1 MKKTVLILGANSDV
15 AKEAI
20 KKYIEKGYFVYA
32 ASRNTTE
39 LKEFAEENKYN
50 KTQFDERYFDALAFE
65 SHQAFY
71 HSLIHKPAIVLYA
84 AGFLVTNEEAFEDFE
99 SAFTMM
105 KTNYCGAVSILNIVM
120 EDKDNTS
127 LERIMGMS
135 SLSGV
140 RGRKSNF
147 IYGSTKAAFTQYL
160 AGMRQHLAE
169 RKVVVNAFIIGYVNT
184 KINEGLE
191 LNQSLIM
198 EPDFVAGKI
207 VNCNSSFIQVPGWKW
222 KKIHQ
227 ILKIL
232 PEWAVAKLP

>member
-1 MKKTVLILGANSDV
+1 MSKTVLVLGANSDV
-15 AKEAI
+15 AKTAI
-20 KKYIEKGYFVYA
+20 KKYIEKGFFVYA

-39 LKEFAEENKYN
+39 LKKFAEDNKYN
-50 KTQFDERYFDALAFE
+50 STQFEDRYFDALAFE
-65 SHQAFY
+65 SHNAFY
-71 HSLIHKPAIVLYA
+71 NSLIQKPAIVLYA
-84 AGFLVTNEEAFEDFE
+84 AGFLVTNEEAFQDFD

-105 KTNYCGAVSILNIVM
+105 KTNYCGAVSILNIFS
-120 EDKDNTS
+120 EDASNS
-127 LERIMGMS
+127 HLERIIGLS

-160 AGMRQHLAE
+160 AGLRQHLAK
-169 RKVVVNAFIIGYVNT
+169 RKVIVNAFVIGYVNT

-191 LNQSLIM
+191 LNKSLMM
-198 EPDFVAGKI
+198 EPEFVADKI
-207 VNCNSSFIQVPGWKW
+207 VNSNSSFIQIPGWKW

-227 ILKIL
+227 ILKVL

>member
-127 LERIMGMS
+127 LERIIGMS

-198 EPDFVAGKI
+198 EPDFVADKI